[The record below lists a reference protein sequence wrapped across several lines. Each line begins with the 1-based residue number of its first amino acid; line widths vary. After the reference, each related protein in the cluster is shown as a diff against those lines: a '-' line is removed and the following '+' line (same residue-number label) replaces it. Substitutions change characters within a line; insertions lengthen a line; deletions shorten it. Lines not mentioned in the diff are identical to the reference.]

1 MNYPNRIIKKG
12 DKDKK
17 VVKAVQ
23 EKLNEAGCG
32 PLDVDGDFGNKT
44 LNAVKLFQAR
54 SVDENGN
61 ALIVDGKIGP
71 ITWAVLF
78 GGNTVPVI
86 NETENDLLSKVV
98 KKAKSQ
104 TGVLEDPIGSNS
116 GPEVDEYL
124 ASVGLDP
131 GYFWCMAFVY
141 WCFDKSAKQLG
152 VTNPAIKTA
161 GVIDHWN
168 RTKGKRINSI
178 DAVNNPS
185 KVRPGQIFI
194 MSYGGGTG
202 HTGIVESVSGGFIN
216 TIEGNTNESGSRN
229 GIGVFKRQRK
239 INSINKG
246 FIEYK

>member
-1 MNYPNRIIKKG
+1 MDYPGRVIKKG

-23 EKLNEAGCG
+23 NKLNEAGCG
-32 PLDVDGDFGNKT
+32 PIDVDGDFGSNT
-44 LNAVKLFQAR
+44 FNAVKLFQAR
-54 SVDENGN
+54 STDSNGN
-61 ALIVDGKIGP
+61 PLVVDGKIGP
-71 ITWAVLF
+71 ISWETLF
-78 GGNTVPVI
+78 GEVSVPVI
-86 NETENDLLSKVV
+86 KETENNLLKIVI

-104 TGVLEDPIGSNS
+104 VGVLEDPVGSNG

-124 ASVGLDP
+124 ASVGLDS

-141 WCFDKSAKQLG
+141 WCFNKASSELNL
-152 VTNPAIKTA
+152 TNPAVKTA

-168 RTKGKRINSI
+168 RTKGKRISSD

-185 KVRPGQIFI
+185 RVKPGQIFI

-216 TIEGNTNESGSRN
+216 TIEGNTNEAGSRN

-239 INSINKG
+239 INSISKG

>member
-1 MNYPNRIIKKG
+1 MDYPGRVIKKG

-23 EKLNEAGCG
+23 NRLNEAGCG
-32 PLDVDGDFGNKT
+32 SIDVDGDFGSNT
-44 LNAVKLFQAR
+44 FNAVKLFQAR
-54 SVDENGN
+54 STDSNGN
-61 ALIVDGKIGP
+61 PLVVDGKIGP
-71 ITWAVLF
+71 ISWETLF
-78 GGNTVPVI
+78 GEVSVPVI
-86 NETENDLLSKVV
+86 NETENNLLKVV
-98 KKAKSQ
+98 IKKAKSQ
-104 TGVLEDPIGSNS
+104 VGVLEDPVGSNG

-124 ASVGLDP
+124 ASVGLDS

-141 WCFDKSAKQLG
+141 WCFNKASKELNL
-152 VTNPAIKTA
+152 TNPAVKTA

-168 RTKGKRINSI
+168 RTKGKRISSD

-185 KVRPGQIFI
+185 RVKPGQIFI

-216 TIEGNTNESGSRN
+216 TIEGNTNEAGSRN

-239 INSINKG
+239 INSISKG

>member
-1 MNYPNRIIKKG
+1 MDYPGRVIKKG

-23 EKLNEAGCG
+23 NRLNEAGCG
-32 PLDVDGDFGNKT
+32 PIDVDGDFGSNT
-44 LNAVKLFQAR
+44 FNAVKLFQAR
-54 SVDENGN
+54 STDSNGN
-61 ALIVDGKIGP
+61 PLVVDGKIGP
-71 ITWAVLF
+71 ISWETLF
-78 GGNTVPVI
+78 GEVSVPVI
-86 NETENDLLSKVV
+86 NETENNLLKVV
-98 KKAKSQ
+98 IKKAKSQ
-104 TGVLEDPIGSNS
+104 VGVLEDPVGSNG

-124 ASVGLDP
+124 ASVGLDS

-141 WCFDKSAKQLG
+141 WCFNKASKELNL
-152 VTNPAIKTA
+152 TNPAVKTA

-168 RTKGKRINSI
+168 RTKGKRISSD

-185 KVRPGQIFI
+185 RVKPGQIFI

-216 TIEGNTNESGSRN
+216 TIEGNTNEAGSRN

-239 INSINKG
+239 INSISKG